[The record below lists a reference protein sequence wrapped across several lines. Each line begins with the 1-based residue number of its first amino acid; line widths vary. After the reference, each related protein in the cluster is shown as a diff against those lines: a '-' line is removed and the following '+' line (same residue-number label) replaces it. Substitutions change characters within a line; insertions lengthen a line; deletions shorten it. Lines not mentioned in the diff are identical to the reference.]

1 MSNNLYNDFKI
12 NTAYQASIVPSTTF
26 YSRNAIFSGYFPLDL
41 YNNNREL
48 YNRMSSNESEYN
60 KHEHELLKQQL
71 TRLGLGHKSTKY
83 VKVSSY
89 EYGKSIV
96 NNINDYKNVDMLCL
110 VVNFIDILAHSRS
123 ESNVLKEL
131 CSKPNIVLATGGGAV
146 ISENNRLL
154 IKKTGSV
161 IYLLSSVDQ
170 ILRRTAK
177 SKTRPLLENSSDRR
191 KTIADII
198 DSRDPLYREVA
209 TIIINTNGKKLNE
222 IIKEIQTH
230 SN

>member
-1 MSNNLYNDFKI
+1 MQEK
-12 NTAYQASIVPSTTF
+12 P
-26 YSRNAIFSGYFPLDL
+26 
-41 YNNNREL
+41 
-48 YNRMSSNESEYN
+48 
-60 KHEHELLKQQL
+60 
-71 TRLGLGHKSTKY
+71 
-83 VKVSSY
+83 
-89 EYGKSIV
+89 
-96 NNINDYKNVDMLCL
+96 NNIVLIGPMGSGKTTIGRRLAERL
-110 VVNFIDILAHSRS
+110 KIDFFEADHEIIDKTGVSIDQIFHVEGEEGFRKR

-209 TIIINTNGKKLNE
+209 TIIINLSL
-222 IIKEIQTH
+222 IHI
-230 SN
+230 